1 MNLIGWKVVFYFDSI
16 SVENLSADSC
26 LRKSGTYMLI
36 LKTAVFKGNFHT
48 DSFKSEAILVT
59 TLKLFSER
67 TYGNWHIEF
76 IAHQFDLLI

>member
-26 LRKSGTYMLI
+26 LRKSGTYMLV

-48 DSFKSEAILVT
+48 DSFKSEAIFGFIGHYSETFFREDLR
-59 TLKLFSER
+59 KL
-67 TYGNWHIEF
+67 
-76 IAHQFDLLI
+76 AH